1 MIKRKAGAIL
11 GGMLAAVVVA
21 GNVANVGV
29 VKAYAESSKYND
41 GNFTGS
47 SHVEF
52 HDKTVDYDMYVTVSV
67 KDGVISKVALNDA
80 KNADIEQVN
89 IPYLKYAMNAMADKY
104 VGTTGEAVDVVS
116 GATFSSAAINDAVSK
131 AMAKSEAN
139 TPDEDVPDNGNTDN
153 GNTGD
158 NNNSSSDNTGDTNQ
172 DTDNT
177 GVLEGVLTTGAYEL
191 TADSYDASAQMK
203 LPMYICINKEEKTF
217 VIHPY
222 KNGVV
227 DYATDKGSGSLSY
240 DKETG
245 VYTMKYEAG
254 VTVVALGST
263 TTFTTD
269 GDTITFT
276 SPVRYGMAWMNTR
289 DEADNFLSYTAKKS
303 SYAGEL
309 KSGAYVL
316 TADSYDAGAQMK
328 MPAYIGID
336 VENKTFE
343 VHPYKNN
350 VVDKD
355 TNKGAGT
362 ISFNQLTGSY
372 VMTYT
377 SGVTVVAL
385 GSTSTFTVSED
396 GITFTSPLRYGAAQM
411 NTTDEAGNFLSYTAK
426 LLDENVTPDVPADD
440 NTSDGDDSKADD
452 GKADDTTEA
461 PAGSDTTAA
470 DSSAATDSI
479 SAAQSESTADS
490 TVKTGDYSNQ
500 FAYVLAVLVSGV
512 AVTVLTVR
520 RKRA

>member
-1 MIKRKAGAIL
+1 MRKRKAGVIL
-11 GGMLAAVVVA
+11 GGMLVAAVVA
-21 GNVANVGV
+21 GNVANAGAI
-29 VKAYAESSKYND
+29 KTYADSSRYQD
-41 GNFTGS
+41 GNYTGS

-89 IPYLKYAMNAMADKY
+89 VPYLKYAMNAMADKY

-116 GATFSSAAINDAVSK
+116 GATFSSKAINDAVSK
-131 AMAKSEAN
+131 AMAKSEAG
-139 TPDEDVPDNGNTDN
+139 TPDEDVPDS

-158 NNNSSSDNTGDTNQ
+158 NTGGDSTGGSGNTGGNTNQ
-172 DTDNT
+172 DTDDT

-191 TADSYDASAQMK
+191 TEDSYDKSAQMK
-203 LPMYICINKEEKTF
+203 LPMYICINKEAKTF
-217 VIHPY
+217 EVHPY

-227 DYATDKGSGSLSY
+227 DYATNKGSGSLSY

-254 VTVVALGST
+254 VTVVAIGST

-269 GDTITFT
+269 GSTITFT

-303 SYAGEL
+303 AYAGEL

-316 TADSYDAGAQMK
+316 TADSYDENAQMK

-336 VENKTFE
+336 MENKTFE

-355 TNKGAGT
+355 TSKGAGT
-362 ISFNQLTGSY
+362 ISFNQLTGNY

-377 SGVTVVAL
+377 SGVTVVAI
-385 GSTSTFTVSED
+385 GSTSTFTVGED

-411 NTTDEAGNFLSYTAK
+411 NTTDESGNFLSYTAK
-426 LLDENVTPDVPADD
+426 LLDENAKPDD
-440 NTSDGDDSKADD
+440 NTGSDNDGKPDDNKADA
-452 GKADDTTEA
+452 GKTDNSTVKDETT
-461 PAGSDTTAA
+461 GSD
-470 DSSAATDSI
+470 SAAA
-479 SAAQSESTADS
+479 SAAEASSDN
-490 TVKTGDYSNQ
+490 TVKTGDYANT
-500 FAYVLAVLVSGV
+500 FAYVLAFMISGMAAAVALVSKKH
-512 AVTVLTVR
+512 R
-520 RKRA
+520 RV